1 MELSAKLVRAQ
12 LHFFKPFVANCS
24 LETTRKGQD
33 KLGELMSVLH

>member
-24 LETTRKGQD
+24 LRPPARVRT
-33 KLGELMSVLH
+33 SWVS